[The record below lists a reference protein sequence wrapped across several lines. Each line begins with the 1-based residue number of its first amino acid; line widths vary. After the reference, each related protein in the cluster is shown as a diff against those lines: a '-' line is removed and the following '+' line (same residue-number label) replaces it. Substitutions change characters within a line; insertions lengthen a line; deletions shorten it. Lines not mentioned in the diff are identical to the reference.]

1 MAQKGR
7 GIFLLYADIDTEH
20 EDDFRSWYD
29 SEHLPELRA
38 VPGILSAARYEAH
51 DEDNGSGPKFLA
63 CYELENAAVLQ
74 SAAFKNRPR
83 TEWGARVSPTVI
95 GKNLIRISG
104 EQIFPAEVEMSER
117 GMAPVLQIGR
127 MSVPEEADEEWNR
140 WYNGEYIPGY
150 RKVPGVVYA
159 RRYRVHEGTVGY
171 TTVYEFENADV
182 SQSAKWQEQQ
192 RTSSRNTPRMR
203 KTMTHATGS
212 PGIYVRIDY

>member
-7 GIFLLYADIDTEH
+7 GIFLVYTDIDAEH
-20 EDDFRSWYD
+20 EADFRAWYD

-38 VPGILSAARYEAH
+38 VPGILSAARYEASF
-51 DEDNGSGPKFLA
+51 SGPKFLA
-63 CYELENAAVLQ
+63 CYELENVAVLQ

-95 GKNLIRISG
+95 GKNMTRISG
-104 EQIFPAEVEMSER
+104 EQIFPDEVEIAER

-127 MSVPEEADEEWNR
+127 MSVPEESDEEWNR
-140 WYNGEYIPGY
+140 WYNGKYIPGY

-171 TTVYEFENADV
+171 TTVYEFENAAV
-182 SQSAKWQEQQ
+182 SLSAEWQEQQ
-192 RTSSRNTPRMR
+192 RNSSPSSPRMR
-203 KTMTHATGS
+203 QTMTHAAGS
-212 PGIYVRIDY
+212 PGIYLRVDS